1 MENEYGVSTDTQF
14 AVQISTE
21 VRIQNLDTFA
31 LKSDVK
37 ASGKEEAQKGKVKRE
52 TFPEFMARNPHF
64 FSEQEDRPHQPYPP
78 CRPGYRRVMDL
89 RSGLTFEVAKA
100 NLSQKEKEKIALEN
114 PQGWN
119 PSLIE
124 TRGDYHSRRYME
136 SLHVPPLHWH
146 QKVKIY

>member
-1 MENEYGVSTDTQF
+1 
-14 AVQISTE
+14 
-21 VRIQNLDTFA
+21 
-31 LKSDVK
+31 
-37 ASGKEEAQKGKVKRE
+37 
-52 TFPEFMARNPHF
+52 
-64 FSEQEDRPHQPYPP
+64 
-78 CRPGYRRVMDL
+78 MDL

-114 PQGWN
+114 PKGWN

>member
-89 RSGLTFEVAKA
+89 RSGLTFEVEKA
-100 NLSQKEKEKIALEN
+100 NLAQKEKDKVALEN

-119 PSLIE
+119 PSLVE

-136 SLHVPPLHWH
+136 NLHVPPCSRLVG
-146 QKVKIY
+146 KML